1 MAQITSTS
9 GTPCDHSKDDWSHL
23 CDGTVLNDDTILTSR
38 TCVQW
43 MNGKL
48 EKLQIRVGGVHHD
61 QMAACFKVRK
71 AFGVQ
76 DNPLANVGL
85 IKLEGKIDFEKLG
98 KKVAPVCLTPKRDT
112 PISSRCVVPG
122 WGKANDPKHN
132 WQLMEKE
139 AIAKEY
145 KGMYLVENPTTCWH
159 DDGSPLYCPVEGDE
173 NNFLQFG
180 ISSYVYKPGT
190 PDEPFIDFELDCS
203 QFSPPINHRLARL
216 CVHINRYSSFW
227 SAPITVY
234 LGGVITMQCY
244 LAYITLFADDRLP
257 LIARLYFAYALF

>member
-98 KKVAPVCLTPKRDT
+98 KKV
-112 PISSRCVVPG
+112 
-122 WGKANDPKHN
+122 
-132 WQLMEKE
+132 
-139 AIAKEY
+139 
-145 KGMYLVENPTTCWH
+145 VELF
-159 DDGSPLYCPVEGDE
+159 PLL
-173 NNFLQFG
+173 NTRKLNFFFHL
-180 ISSYVYKPGT
+180 
-190 PDEPFIDFELDCS
+190 
-203 QFSPPINHRLARL
+203 HR
-216 CVHINRYSSFW
+216 F
-227 SAPITVY
+227 
-234 LGGVITMQCY
+234 
-244 LAYITLFADDRLP
+244 
-257 LIARLYFAYALF
+257 